1 MYNKV
6 LKDITN
12 RYKIIQGYK
21 VNFVNGFDCYGV
33 EIEDNAVNLGKVY
46 FIVIYRMKK

>member
-6 LKDITN
+6 LKDVTN
-12 RYKIIQGYK
+12 RYKIILGYK

-33 EIEDNAVNLGKVY
+33 EIEDNAVNLGKVNN
-46 FIVIYRMKK
+46 IIILV